1 MKKINSVIIG
11 TLLAASLSS
20 VAFAA
25 AWSVV
30 DTPVGKVFAGEQGLS
45 LYTWRNDIPN
55 QSNCY
60 DDCAHAWPPFF
71 AKPGAKATGEWTLV
85 KRKDGTMQ
93 WALKGAPLYY
103 WVGDTAQGDT
113 TGDGVGG
120 TWDLARP

>member
-11 TLLAASLSS
+11 ALLSASLSS

-25 AWSVV
+25 EWSVV
-30 DTPVGKVFAGEQGLS
+30 DTSVGKVFAGEQGLS
-45 LYTWRNDIPN
+45 LYTWRNDSPN

-71 AKPGAKATGEWTLV
+71 AKSGAQATGEWTLV
-85 KRKDGTMQ
+85 KRKNGKMQ

-103 WVGDTAQGDT
+103 WVGDAAKGDT